1 MVEKIE
7 LVESKGIDFDING
20 KIYSVNLAEF
30 KTLVKY
36 NKVVK
41 KLEELKGKVEKDN
54 FDIERDMQ
62 EGIKILHEFI
72 NTVLN
77 DENAVEEILGDK
89 KENIY
94 ILFDLSIQLMNK
106 TKMQKDSLLSERIK
120 EYVPE
125 K

>member
-20 KIYSVNLAEF
+20 KIYNVNLSEF

-36 NKVVK
+36 NKVIK
-41 KLEELKGKVEKDN
+41 KLEELKSKVDKGN
-54 FDIERDMQ
+54 FDIEKDMQ

-77 DENAVEEILGDK
+77 DENAVEDILGDK

-106 TKMQKDSLLSERIK
+106 TKLEKESLISERIK